1 MEDMWIA
8 HLSDLHL
15 TADDQPLYGRVY
27 TRSAFCLALERI
39 AGLKRQPDLLL
50 LTGDLANGADGRAYR
65 FLQQQLI
72 QLGLPFC
79 LLPGNHDGRE
89 TMAEV
94 FPGAF
99 AGWQGRVGYLDL
111 PEGRLLLLD
120 TSVPGKEWGSV
131 TKDEVARL
139 EGLLQGPVLLA
150 MHHPPFAVGIPGMDR
165 IACRGEVQ
173 SLGQRLGQRG
183 VEGLLCGHVHR
194 HVSTCFHGIPAQVA
208 PSPAHQIALDAGPL
222 AYTLEPGGFLLHD
235 WEPGRHLISHYL
247 PVQAAPVHVYAE

>member
-1 MEDMWIA
+1 MWIA

-15 TADDQPLYGRVY
+15 TADDQPLYGRVD
-27 TRSAFCLALERI
+27 TRSAFCQALERI
-39 AGLKRQPDLLL
+39 AGLERQPDLLL
-50 LTGDLANGADGRAYR
+50 LTGDLANGADGGAYR

-72 QLGLPFC
+72 QFGLPFC

-89 TMAEV
+89 AMTEV

-99 AGWQGRVGYLDL
+99 AGWQERVGYLDL

-131 TKDEVARL
+131 AEDEVARL
-139 EGLLQGPVLLA
+139 EVLLQGPALLA
-150 MHHPPFAVGIPGMDR
+150 MHHPPFTVGIPGMDR
-165 IACRGEVQ
+165 IACRGAVAH
-173 SLGQRLGQRG
+173 LGQRLAGR
-183 VEGLLCGHVHR
+183 VEGLFCGHVHR
-194 HVSTCFHGIPAQVA
+194 HVSTGFYGIPAQVA

-235 WEPGRHLISHYL
+235 WEPGRSLISHYL
-247 PVQAAPVHVYAE
+247 PVQPAPVYCYGE